1 MPVESPLR
9 PGRPGADPGATPGAT
24 AAAASPRA
32 RLVRRLP
39 PWVRVGLLG
48 LLAAGVVTGF
58 LVADTGGYASFVI
71 PLRVDRLVAL
81 VLVGWAVALSTVLF
95 QTVTG
100 NRILTPSLMGFD
112 ALYVLVQTVVVFAFS
127 AQLLRDT
134 DPRLRFLVE
143 TAIMLVFALTL
154 FRWLFASG
162 RYDLHVLILVGM
174 IFGTLFRSVTAFLQ
188 RLIDPSEFQVLQ
200 DLMFASFTT
209 VDEELV
215 WLALGVVAVATG
227 LALRRLRVYDVL
239 ALGADTATNLGVD
252 HRREVSRVLALV
264 AVLVSV
270 STALVGPITFFGLLV
285 AHVAYLLAG
294 THRHA
299 VVLPMA
305 GLAAVV
311 ALVGGQFLLERVL
324 EVTTTLSVV
333 IELVGGLTFIA
344 LLIHRA
350 RRNLT

>member
-1 MPVESPLR
+1 MRPETLTTPPPSAGATQPRSRRTSSPTARLTVGAAVALAVVAGFLLADTHGYAELVVPLR
-9 PGRPGADPGATPGAT
+9 
-24 AAAASPRA
+24 
-32 RLVRRLP
+32 LRRL
-39 PWVRVGLLG
+39 
-48 LLAAGVVTGF
+48 AA
-58 LVADTGGYASFVI
+58 LI
-71 PLRVDRLVAL
+71 
-81 VLVGWAVALSTVLF
+81 LVGWAISLSTVLF

-112 ALYVLVQTVVVFAFS
+112 ALFLLLQTVVVFAFS
-127 AQLLRDT
+127 SQALREV
-134 DPRLRFLVE
+134 DPRVQFLAE
-143 TAIMLVFALTL
+143 TLLMVGFALTL
-154 FRWLFASG
+154 FRWLFTSG
-162 RYDLHVLILVGM
+162 RHGLHVLILVGM
-174 IFGTLFRSVTAFLQ
+174 VFATLFRSITSFLQ

-209 VDEELV
+209 VDEDLV
-215 WLALGVVAVATG
+215 WMTAAVVTVAT
-227 LALRRLRVYDVL
+227 ALVVRRLHVYDVL
-239 ALGADTATNLGVD
+239 ALGAETATNLGLD
-252 HRREVSRVLALV
+252 HRRETTKVLALV

-285 AHVAYLLAG
+285 AHLAYQLAG

-311 ALVGGQFLLERVL
+311 CLVGGQFVLERLL

-350 RRNLT
+350 RRNLA

>member
-1 MPVESPLR
+1 MTPDQLTAPPLGGAPTDLPR
-9 PGRPGADPGATPGAT
+9 PGRTP
-24 AAAASPRA
+24 SPRL
-32 RLVRRLP
+32 RLTVAAVVALAVVAGFLLADTHGYAELVVPLRVRRL
-39 PWVRVGLLG
+39 
-48 LLAAGVVTGF
+48 A
-58 LVADTGGYASFVI
+58 
-71 PLRVDRLVAL
+71 AL
-81 VLVGWAVALSTVLF
+81 VLVGWAIALSTVLF

-112 ALYVLVQTVVVFAFS
+112 ALFVLVQTVVVFAFS
-127 AQLLRDT
+127 AQLLRDL
-134 DPRLRFLVE
+134 DPRLQFLAE
-143 TAIMLVFALTL
+143 TSLMLVFALTL
-154 FRWLFASG
+154 FRWLFSSG
-162 RYDLHVLILVGM
+162 RYELHVLILVGM
-174 IFGTLFRSVTAFLQ
+174 VFATLFRSVAAFLQ

-200 DLMFASFTT
+200 NLMFASFTT
-209 VDEELV
+209 VDEDLV
-215 WLALGVVAVATG
+215 WITAAVVAVATV
-227 LALRRLRVYDVL
+227 LVVRRLRVYDVL
-239 ALGADTATNLGVD
+239 ALGAETATNLGVD
-252 HRREVSRVLALV
+252 HRRETTKVLALV

-285 AHVAYLLAG
+285 AHLAYQLAG

-311 ALVGGQFLLERVL
+311 CLVGGQYVLERLL

-350 RRNLT
+350 RRNLA

>member
-1 MPVESPLR
+1 MPTETVPTETS
-9 PGRPGADPGATPGAT
+9 AATGL
-24 AAAASPRA
+24 PR
-32 RLVRRLP
+32 VRRTVLT
-39 PWVRVGLLG
+39 PWVRV
-48 LLAAGVVTGF
+48 AIAGVLALGVVAGF
-58 LVADTGGYASFVI
+58 LLADTGGYADFVV
-71 PLRVDRLVAL
+71 PLRIRRLVAL
-81 VLVGWAVALSTVLF
+81 VLVGWAIALSTVLF

-100 NRILTPSLMGFD
+100 NRILTPALMGFD

-134 DPRLRFLVE
+134 DPRLQFAVE
-143 TAIMLVFALTL
+143 TLLMLVFALTL

-162 RYDLHVLILVGM
+162 RYELHVLILVGM
-174 IFGTLFRSVTAFLQ
+174 VFATLFRSISAFLQ

-200 DLMFASFTT
+200 NLMFASFTT
-209 VDEELV
+209 VDEDLV
-215 WLALGVVAVATG
+215 WVTAGVVVVAT
-227 LALRRLRVYDVL
+227 ALVVRRLRVYDVL
-239 ALGADTATNLGVD
+239 ALGSAPATSLGVD
-252 HRREVSRVLALV
+252 HRRETTKVLALV

-285 AHVAYLLAG
+285 AHLAYQLAG

-305 GLAAVV
+305 GLAAVIC
-311 ALVGGQFLLERVL
+311 LVGGQFVLERLL

-350 RRNLT
+350 RRNLA

>member
-1 MPVESPLR
+1 MPPESVTGTATLPASVDPAARAGRTR
-9 PGRPGADPGATPGAT
+9 PRITPW
-24 AAAASPRA
+24 
-32 RLVRRLP
+32 L
-39 PWVRVGLLG
+39 RVGIAA
-48 LLAAGVVTGF
+48 LLALGVVAGF
-58 LVADTGGYASFVI
+58 LLTDTHGYADFVV
-71 PLRVDRLVAL
+71 PLRVRRLVAL
-81 VLVGWAVALSTVLF
+81 VLVGWAIALSTVLF

-100 NRILTPSLMGFD
+100 NRILTPALMGFD

-134 DPRLRFLVE
+134 DPRLQFVLE
-143 TAIMLVFALTL
+143 TLLMLVFALTL
-154 FRWLFASG
+154 FRWLFSSG
-162 RYDLHVLILVGM
+162 RYELHVLILVGM
-174 IFGTLFRSVTAFLQ
+174 VFATLFRSIAAFLQ

-200 DLMFASFTT
+200 NLLFASFAT
-209 VDEELV
+209 VDEDLV
-215 WLALGVVAVATG
+215 WVTAGVVAVAT
-227 LALRRLRVYDVL
+227 ALVVRRLRVYDVL
-239 ALGADTATNLGVD
+239 ALGSGTATSLGVD
-252 HRREVSRVLALV
+252 HRRETTKVLALV

-285 AHVAYLLAG
+285 AHLAYQLAG

-305 GLAAVV
+305 GLAAVIC
-311 ALVGGQFLLERVL
+311 LVGGQFVLERLL

-350 RRNLT
+350 RRNLA